1 MIMVV
6 LENGQE
12 DLIYLKKKKF
22 VFCFEKRSCKK
33 NFSFSSSPKLS
44 NLINFLFYSMLV
56 S

>member
-22 VFCFEKRSCKK
+22 VFCFEKKLQK
-33 NFSFSSSPKLS
+33 NKIFFFVFTKNNP
-44 NLINFLFYSMLV
+44 I
-56 S
+56 